1 MQKIT
6 VSQNEA
12 GQRLDK
18 LLAKYLSAAPK
29 SFFYKMLRK
38 KNIKLNGKKAE
49 GNEKLTLGDTIE
61 LFLSDE
67 TIEKFTG
74 NKNAVQ
80 TELAAA
86 RKKGCQ
92 LDIIYED
99 SHVLLLNKPAGMLSQ
114 KADNATLSINEY
126 MIAYLLESGQ
136 LKEEELKSF
145 KPAICNRLDRNTSG
159 LVAAGKSLAGLQ
171 QLGEMFRERTMEK
184 YYLTIVNGVVKKD
197 EYICGYL
204 KKDERTNKVT
214 VLNVPEHRQ
223 RAALPSD
230 PAFQDAQPIETAYHP
245 LATNGNVTLLEV
257 HLITGRTHQIRAHL
271 ASKGHAIIGDSKYGS
286 AKVNA
291 GFKEKYRLNH
301 QLLHAWRMV
310 FPETKDALAG
320 LSGSRIYAP
329 LPKPMLKIIKGEHLS
344 WEPGTQED

>member
-49 GNEKLTLGDTIE
+49 GNEKLALGDTIE

-74 NKNAVQ
+74 NKSSIQ
-80 TELAAA
+80 TELTAV
-86 RKKGCQ
+86 RKQGYKP
-92 LDIIYED
+92 DIIYED
-99 SHVLLLNKPAGMLSQ
+99 DCVLLLNKPAGMLSQ
-114 KADNATLSINEY
+114 KADAASVSLNEY
-126 MIAYLLESGQ
+126 MLAYLLESKQ
-136 LKEEELKSF
+136 LTEEELKSF

-159 LVAAGKSLAGLQ
+159 LVAAGKTLAALQ
-171 QLGEMFRERTMEK
+171 ELSEMFRERTMEK
-184 YYLTIVNGVVKKD
+184 YYLTIVNGVITKD
-197 EYICGYL
+197 EHICGYL
-204 KKDERTNKVT
+204 KKDARTNKVSVSKT
-214 VLNVPEHRQ
+214 EVTDSQV
-223 RAALPSD
+223 
-230 PAFQDAQPIETAYHP
+230 IETAYHP
-245 LATNGNVTLLEV
+245 LANNGKVTLLEV

-271 ASKGHAIIGDSKYGS
+271 ASLGHAIIGDVKYGNS
-286 AKVNA
+286 KINA
-291 GFKEKYRLNH
+291 RFKERYHLNY

-310 FPETKDALAG
+310 FPFADGALIG
-320 LSGSRIYAP
+320 LSGKELHAP
-329 LPKPMLKIIKGEHLS
+329 LPKQMHRIIKGENLA
-344 WEPGTQED
+344 WEPGTQEA